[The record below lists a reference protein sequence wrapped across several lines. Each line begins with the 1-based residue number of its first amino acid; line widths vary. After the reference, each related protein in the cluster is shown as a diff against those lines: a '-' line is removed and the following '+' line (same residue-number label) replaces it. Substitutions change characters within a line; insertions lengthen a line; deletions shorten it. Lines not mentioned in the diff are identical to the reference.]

1 MQKRLKETDLFPEK
15 LPQHHSLLPGVTQRL
30 GTRGSLQGT
39 SAPRLGVQDSAV
51 IACYQVIILPVHL
64 RIARHISAMHHA
76 TLITAEVQ
84 DETGPAE
91 CAID

>member
-1 MQKRLKETDLFPEK
+1 MLHSCGSMIAKKVTYDLAKQVRHTLSRSAVLQKGLKETDLFPEK

-51 IACYQVIILPVHL
+51 IACY
-64 RIARHISAMHHA
+64 
-76 TLITAEVQ
+76 
-84 DETGPAE
+84 
-91 CAID
+91 